1 MNFVAISPHFPPNY
15 RLFWKHL
22 KELGVTV
29 LGLGDAPYHELDPEL
44 LAYLADYYR
53 VGNMLNYDEM
63 VRALGF
69 LTHKYGKIDRLE
81 SHNEFWLE
89 TDAALRS
96 DFNIP
101 GFHRGDMQKVKRK
114 SAMKKVYQ
122 DCGVNVAR
130 GLVAQNIEEA
140 KALIAEVGYPV
151 VAKPDVGVGAAM
163 TYLLAQEEEL
173 EYFFRTRQPLDFI
186 LEEFIQGQIVTY
198 DGLVD
203 QDGKVVFDSSLRYS
217 DGVME
222 SVTQSVDMWYYIERE
237 VPADLREAGQKL
249 IQAYGLKERFF
260 HFEFFRLESGLLCGL
275 EMNMRP
281 PGGMTI
287 DMWDFANDI
296 DIYREYANVVVNNR
310 FSAELTRPY
319 YCAYVSRRF
328 GKQYQFSIDE
338 VLNEYREQVV
348 HHEFISG
355 VFAPALGD
363 YGFLVRAKTLDEVRN
378 IVSWIFRKRE
388 NIIL

>member
-22 KELGVTV
+22 KKLGVTV

-63 VRALGF
+63 LRALGF

-101 GFHRGDMQKVKRK
+101 GFHREDMQKVKRK

-130 GLVAQNIEEA
+130 ALVAQNIEEA

-151 VAKPDVGVGAAM
+151 
-163 TYLLAQEEEL
+163 
-173 EYFFRTRQPLDFI
+173 
-186 LEEFIQGQIVTY
+186 
-198 DGLVD
+198 
-203 QDGKVVFDSSLRYS
+203 
-217 DGVME
+217 
-222 SVTQSVDMWYYIERE
+222 
-237 VPADLREAGQKL
+237 
-249 IQAYGLKERFF
+249 
-260 HFEFFRLESGLLCGL
+260 
-275 EMNMRP
+275 
-281 PGGMTI
+281 
-287 DMWDFANDI
+287 
-296 DIYREYANVVVNNR
+296 
-310 FSAELTRPY
+310 
-319 YCAYVSRRF
+319 
-328 GKQYQFSIDE
+328 
-338 VLNEYREQVV
+338 
-348 HHEFISG
+348 
-355 VFAPALGD
+355 
-363 YGFLVRAKTLDEVRN
+363 
-378 IVSWIFRKRE
+378 
-388 NIIL
+388 

>member
-63 VRALGF
+63 LRALGF

-101 GFHRGDMQKVKRK
+101 GFHREDMQKVKRK

-130 GLVAQNIEEA
+130 GLVAQTVEEA

-163 TYLLAQEEEL
+163 TYLLAQDEEL
-173 EYFFRTRQPLDFI
+173 DYFFRTRQPMDFI
-186 LEEFIQGQIVTY
+186 LEEFISGQIVTY

-203 QDGKVVFDSSLRYS
+203 QDGKIVFDSSLRYS

-237 VPADLREAGQKL
+237 VPADLREVGQKL
-249 IQAYGLKERFF
+249 IKAYDLKERFF
-260 HFEFFRLESGLLCGL
+260 HFEFFRLENGSLCGL

-281 PGGMTI
+281 PGGMTT

-328 GKQYQFSIDE
+328 GKEYQFSIDE

-363 YGFLVRAKTLDEVRN
+363 YGFLVRANTLEEVRN